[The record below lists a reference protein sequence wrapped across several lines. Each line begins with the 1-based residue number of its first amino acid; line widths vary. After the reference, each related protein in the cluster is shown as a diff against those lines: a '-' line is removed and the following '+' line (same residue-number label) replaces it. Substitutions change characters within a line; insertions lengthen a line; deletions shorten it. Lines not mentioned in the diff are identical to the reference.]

1 VAGVPLEFEHTS
13 GGGSCAP
20 RIPSAF
26 DAHEDGARE
35 SRRQNEVTA
44 SRDEIEKLAG
54 ELRSARRHITELEA
68 ELQALRA
75 DLSDATGS
83 ASARIAVAVVRKAR
97 RVVPPESRRQQ
108 TLHKAASRT
117 LTLVDHGPSALAGL
131 IRRDR
136 ELRRAIGVADTAAAR
151 RRQYRRWLALH
162 TPGEAELATMRRISR
177 ADTAAP
183 VISLVMPVHNPERSW
198 LEAAI
203 ESVLGQAY
211 PHLELCIADDAS
223 TLPHVRQVLDTAASD
238 SRVRV
243 VHRDQQGG
251 IAAASNSALELATGD
266 FVGFIDND
274 DVLRPHA
281 LYSMAAY
288 IREHPD
294 ADVVYSDEDKLLPD
308 GSLGAPTFKP
318 DFSPDRLLAENYI
331 NHFTVVRRTRVADAG
346 GFREGFDG
354 SQDHDL
360 MLRVTESAAHVGHV
374 PDVLYAWRMAPGSTA
389 VSAGFKP
396 LAQDA
401 GRRAVADAL
410 RRRDLDGRVDLG
422 PSPGLYVPRFTII
435 GTPTIDVVVV
445 SRTRA
450 SDADCVASIE
460 QLSTYADHRVT
471 SVVAG
476 RHAPAAINSAVQALR
491 GNHIVLLDASIRVIT
506 REWLQVM
513 LELSQRAEIGAVGL
527 RLRYTDGSV
536 AHEGMVCGRLG
547 LASSVDQH
555 LHVIKEMSA
564 VSGACLMTRRDVFEA
579 AGGVDEAFTHAL
591 WDVDYCLRIQKLGNR
606 VLCTPLAEMT
616 WGDAARSGSAGF
628 AAHDAR
634 TFAERWGGVDDLD
647 DPYLNVNVLWP
658 TPLSLRL
665 D

>member
-1 VAGVPLEFEHTS
+1 MT
-13 GGGSCAP
+13 AP
-20 RIPSAF
+20 
-26 DAHEDGARE
+26 
-35 SRRQNEVTA
+35 
-44 SRDEIEKLAG
+44 RDEIDRLDD
-54 ELRSARRHITELEA
+54 ELRAARRHITELEA
-68 ELQALRA
+68 QLRALRA
-75 DLSDATGS
+75 ELADATGS

-117 LTLVDHGPSALAGL
+117 LTLVDHGPTALAGL

-136 ELRRAIGVADTAAAR
+136 DLQRAIGVADTAAAR

-162 TPGEAELATMRRISR
+162 TPGAAELETMRRASE
-177 ADTAAP
+177 ADVDAP
-183 VISLVMPVHNPERSW
+183 VISLIMPVHNPERTW

-203 ESVLGQAY
+203 GSVLGQVY
-211 PHLELCIADDAS
+211 PRLELCIADDAS
-223 TLPHVRQVLDTAASD
+223 TRRHVRGVLDTAAAD
-238 SRVRV
+238 PRVRV
-243 VHRDQQGG
+243 VFRDQQGG
-251 IAAASNSALELATGD
+251 IAAASNSALNAATGE

-288 IREHPD
+288 VREHPD
-294 ADVVYSDEDKLLPD
+294 ADLVYSDEDKLLPD
-308 GSLGAPTFKP
+308 GMLGAPTFKP

-331 NHFTVVRRTRVADAG
+331 NHFTIVRRTLANAVG

-360 MLRVTESAAHVGHV
+360 MLRASEAAGHVGHV
-374 PDVLYAWRMAPGSTA
+374 ADVLYAWRMVPGSTA

-410 RRRDLDGRVDLG
+410 LRRGLEGRVDLG
-422 PSPGLYVPRFTII
+422 PSPGLYIPRYEII
-435 GTPTIDVVVV
+435 GAPSVDVVVV
-445 SRTRA
+445 ARTDGA
-450 SDADCVASIE
+450 DVADCVASIE
-460 QLSTYADHRVT
+460 RLSTYSHRQVT

-476 RHAPAAINSAVQALR
+476 DNAPAAINGAVRAMS
-491 GNHIVLLDASIRVIT
+491 GEHVVLLDASTRVIT
-506 REWLQVM
+506 VEWLETM
-513 LELSQRAEIGAVGL
+513 LELSQRTGIGAVGL
-527 RLRYTDGSV
+527 RLRYPDGAV
-536 AHEGMVCGRLG
+536 AHEGMVCGRLE

-564 VSGACLMTRRDVFEA
+564 VSGACLMTRRDVFEH
-579 AGGVDEAFTHAL
+579 AGGLDELFSRAL
-591 WDVDYCLRIQKLGNR
+591 WDVDYCLRIRALGNL

-616 WGDAARSGSAGF
+616 WGEAARAGG
-628 AAHDAR
+628 ADLTGQDAR
-634 TFAERWGGVDDLD
+634 TFAERWGGVGEID
-647 DPYLNVNVLWP
+647 DPYLNKNVLWP
-658 TPLSLRL
+658 APLSLRL

>member
-1 VAGVPLEFEHTS
+1 MTAPL
-13 GGGSCAP
+13 
-20 RIPSAF
+20 
-26 DAHEDGARE
+26 
-35 SRRQNEVTA
+35 
-44 SRDEIEKLAG
+44 DETEKLRE
-54 ELRSARRHITELEA
+54 ELRAARQHTTELEA

-75 DLSDATGS
+75 ELAEATGS

-117 LTLVDHGPSALAGL
+117 LTLVEHGPSALVGL
-131 IRRDR
+131 VRRDHD
-136 ELRRAIGVADTAAAR
+136 LRNAIGVADTAAAR

-162 TPGEAELATMRRISR
+162 TPSAADLATMRGASE
-177 ADTAAP
+177 ADADAP
-183 VISLVMPVHNPERSW
+183 VISLIMPVHNPERSW

-203 ESVLGQAY
+203 ASVLEQAY

-223 TLPHVRQVLDTAASD
+223 TRASVRAVLEAAAAD
-238 SRVRV
+238 PRVRIAY
-243 VHRDQQGG
+243 RDQQGG
-251 IAAASNSALELATGD
+251 IAAASNAALDMASGE

-288 IREHPD
+288 VRDHPD

-331 NHFTVVRRTRVADAG
+331 NHFTVVRRSLVSAVG

-360 MLRVTESAAHVGHV
+360 MLRVVEAARNVGHV
-374 PDVLYAWRMAPGSTA
+374 PDVLYAWRMVPGSTA

-410 RRRDLDGRVDLG
+410 RRRGIEGRVDLG
-422 PSPGLYVPRFTII
+422 PSPGLYIPRYALV
-435 GTPTIDVVVV
+435 GTPSVDVVIVA
-445 SRTRA
+445 RTGGVDKA
-450 SDADCVASIE
+450 ECVAGIE
-460 QLSTYADHRVT
+460 RLSMYANRRVT
-471 SVVAG
+471 SITVADST
-476 RHAPAAINSAVQALR
+476 PAAINKTVAEMS
-491 GNHIVLLDASIRVIT
+491 GDHMVLVDGSTRVIT
-506 REWLQVM
+506 FDWLETM
-513 LELSQRAEIGAVGL
+513 LELSQRTGVGAVGI
-527 RLRYTDGSV
+527 RLRYPDGTV
-536 AHEGMVCGRLG
+536 AHEGMVLGRLG
-547 LASSVDQH
+547 LATSVDQH
-555 LHVIKEMSA
+555 LHIVKEVSS
-564 VSGACLMTRRDVFEA
+564 VSGACLMTRRDVFER
-579 AGGVDEAFTHAL
+579 AGGIDERFARAL
-591 WDVDYCLRIQKLGNR
+591 WDVDYCLRLRARGQR

-616 WGDAARSGSAGF
+616 WGDAARAG
-628 AAHDAR
+628 AGAMTGRDAW
-634 TFAERWGGVDDLD
+634 TFAGLWGGIGEIYE
-647 DPYLNVNVLWP
+647 PYLNVNVLWP
-658 TPLSLRL
+658 APLSLRI

>member
-1 VAGVPLEFEHTS
+1 MT
-13 GGGSCAP
+13 AP
-20 RIPSAF
+20 
-26 DAHEDGARE
+26 
-35 SRRQNEVTA
+35 
-44 SRDEIEKLAG
+44 RDEIDRLG
-54 ELRSARRHITELEA
+54 DELRAARRHITDLEA
-68 ELQALRA
+68 QLQVLRA
-75 DLSDATGS
+75 ELADATGS
-83 ASARIAVAVVRKAR
+83 ASARIAVAVVRKVR

-117 LTLVDHGPSALAGL
+117 LTLVDRGPSALAGL

-136 ELRRAIGVADTAAAR
+136 DLRRAIGVADTAAAR

-162 TPGEAELATMRRISR
+162 TPNATTLATMRRVSETD
-177 ADTAAP
+177 ADP
-183 VISLVMPVHNPERSW
+183 RVISLIMPVHNPERAW

-203 ESVLGQAY
+203 ESVLEQVY

-223 TLPHVRQVLDTAASD
+223 TAPHVRAVLDAAAAD
-238 SRVRV
+238 PRVRV
-243 VHRDQQGG
+243 VYRDQQGG
-251 IAAASNSALELATGD
+251 IAAASNSAMDLATGD

-288 IREHPD
+288 VRDHPD
-294 ADVVYSDEDKLLPD
+294 ADLVYSDEDKLVPD

-331 NHFTVVRRTRVADAG
+331 NHFTIMRRTTANAVG

-360 MLRVTESAAHVGHV
+360 MLRATEAAGHIGHV
-374 PDVLYAWRMAPGSTA
+374 PDVLYAWRMVPGSTA

-410 RRRDLDGRVDLG
+410 QRRGLEGRVDLG
-422 PSPGLYVPRFTII
+422 PSPGLYIPRYAIT
-435 GTPTIDVVVV
+435 GTPSVDVIVVA
-445 SRTRA
+445 RTDDE
-450 SDADCVASIE
+450 DAAGCVASIE
-460 QLSTYADHRVT
+460 QRSTYAHRRVMP
-471 SVVAG
+471 VVG
-476 RHAPAAINSAVQALR
+476 GDNTPAAINNAVRAMS
-491 GNHIVLLDASIRVIT
+491 GDHVVLLDASTRVIT
-506 REWLQVM
+506 GEWLEAM
-513 LELSQRAEIGAVGL
+513 LELSQRTGIGAVGL
-527 RLRYTDGSV
+527 RLRYPDGTV

-547 LASSVDQH
+547 LARPVDQH

-564 VSGACLMTRRDVFEA
+564 VSGACLMARRDVFDQS
-579 AGGVDEAFTHAL
+579 GGLDERFSRAL
-591 WDVDYCLRIQKLGNR
+591 WDVDYCLRLPGLGRR

-616 WGDAARSGSAGF
+616 WGEAARAG
-628 AAHDAR
+628 ADTTGQDAR
-634 TFAERWGGVDDLD
+634 TFADRWGGVGEID
-647 DPYLNVNVLWP
+647 DPYLNKNVLWP
-658 TPLSLRL
+658 APLSLRL

>member
-1 VAGVPLEFEHTS
+1 MT
-13 GGGSCAP
+13 AP
-20 RIPSAF
+20 R
-26 DAHEDGARE
+26 DE
-35 SRRQNEVTA
+35 SDR
-44 SRDEIEKLAG
+44 LA
-54 ELRSARRHITELEA
+54 EALLAARRHITELEA
-68 ELQALRA
+68 ELQSLRA
-75 DLSDATGS
+75 ELAQATGS
-83 ASARIAVAVVRKAR
+83 ASARIAVSVVRKAR

-136 ELRRAIGVADTAAAR
+136 DLRRAIGVADTAAAR

-162 TPGEAELATMRRISR
+162 SPGEAELATMRRL
-177 ADTAAP
+177 AAAETTAP
-183 VISLVMPVHNPERSW
+183 VISLVMPVHNPERGW

-203 ESVLGQAY
+203 GSVLEQVY

-223 TLPHVRQVLDTAASD
+223 TQPHVRVVLDGAAVD
-238 SRVRV
+238 PRVRLV
-243 VHRDQQGG
+243 YRDKQGG
-251 IAAASNSALELATGD
+251 IAAASNSALALATGE

-281 LYSMAAY
+281 LYAMAAY
-288 IREHPD
+288 LREHPD
-294 ADVVYSDEDKLLPD
+294 ADVVYSDEDKILPD
-308 GSLGAPTFKP
+308 GTLGAPTFKP

-331 NHFTVVRRTRVADAG
+331 NHFTVVRRTRVTDVG

-360 MLRVTESAAHVGHV
+360 MLRVTENAAHVGHV

-410 RRRDLDGRVDLG
+410 RRRGLDGRVDLG
-422 PSPGLYVPRFTII
+422 PSPGLYIPRYVIG
-435 GTPTIDVVVV
+435 GTPTVDVIVVGR
-445 SRTRA
+445 SRGA
-450 SDADCVASIE
+450 DAGCVARIE
-460 QLSTYADHRVT
+460 QLSTYADRRIT

-476 RHAPAAINSAVQALR
+476 RNVPAAINSAVRALR
-491 GNHIVLLDASIRVIT
+491 GDHIVLLDASTRVIT

-513 LELSQRAEIGAVGL
+513 LELSQRTEIGAVGI
-527 RLRYTDGSV
+527 RLRYTDGTV

-579 AGGVDEAFTHAL
+579 AGGIDDAFTHAL
-591 WDVDYCLRIQKLGNR
+591 WDVDYCLRIQKLGYR
-606 VLCTPLAEMT
+606 VLCTPVAEMT
-616 WGDAARSGSAGF
+616 WGEAGRLGSAGI
-628 AAHDAR
+628 AAQDAR
-634 TFAERWGGVDDLD
+634 TFASRWGGVDELE